1 MTELDEAI
9 ERFARPRRGIDAFPE
24 ESDEVAGQ
32 WALQTLLAET
42 VIQLRRRGIEPVETV
57 MVAPGAGASGSRVYK
72 PVAPCWPM
80 EIFALT
86 SRGVALPYSML
97 TTPIPGL
104 EERPRIDAPIVCV
117 RPTPIDVGPGSGDV
131 EVNRR
136 GQLLWRW
143 AVGGAA
149 TDQPWTTGFRA
160 RFEANWSEGR
170 PGALADPIAFAIVD
184 HLDSRIERGVL
195 H

>member
-9 ERFARPRRGIDAFPE
+9 DRFARPRRGVQAVPE
-24 ESDEVAGQ
+24 ESDEVAGG
-32 WALQTLLAET
+32 WALQSLLAET
-42 VIQLRRRGIEPVETV
+42 VIHLRRRGIEPVETV
-57 MVAPGAGASGSRVYK
+57 LVGQGTSGSRVFK
-72 PVAPCWPM
+72 SVAPCWPL

-97 TTPIPGL
+97 SAPIPGL
-104 EERPRIDAPIVCV
+104 EERPRLDAPLVCV
-117 RPTPIDVGPGSGDV
+117 RPTPIAVGPGADDV

-143 AVGGAA
+143 SPR
-149 TDQPWTTGFRA
+149 TDSSAQPWTAGFRS
-160 RFEANWSEGR
+160 RFEANWSESR
-170 PGALADPIAFAIVD
+170 PGPLTEPVAFAIVD
-184 HLDSRIERGVL
+184 HLDSRIERGVI

>member
-9 ERFARPRRGIDAFPE
+9 ERFARPRRGVDAVPE

-32 WALQTLLAET
+32 WALQQLLAET
-42 VIQLRRRGIEPVETV
+42 VIHLRRRGIEPVETV
-57 MVAPGAGASGSRVYK
+57 MVGKGASGSTVYK
-72 PVAPCWPM
+72 SVAPCWPM

-86 SRGVALPYSML
+86 PRGVALPYSIL
-97 TTPIPGL
+97 TAPIPGL
-104 EERPRIDAPIVCV
+104 EERPRIDSPVLCV
-117 RPTPIDVGPGSGDV
+117 RPTPIAVGPAADDV

-143 AVGGAA
+143 SARGSA
-149 TDQPWTTGFRA
+149 TEQPWTTGFRA
-160 RFEANWSEGR
+160 RFEANWSESR
-170 PGALADPIAFAIVD
+170 PGPLTEPVAFAIVD
-184 HLDSRIERGVL
+184 HLDSRIEHGVI

>member
-9 ERFARPRRGIDAFPE
+9 ERFARPRRGVDAVPE
-24 ESDEVAGQ
+24 ESDEVGGQ
-32 WALQTLLAET
+32 WAFQSLLAET
-42 VIQLRRRGIEPVETV
+42 VIQLRRRGIEPVDTV
-57 MVAPGAGASGSRVYK
+57 LVGRNPAGSMVYK
-72 PVAPCWPM
+72 PVAPCWPL

-86 SRGVALPYSML
+86 ARGVALPYSML
-97 TTPIPGL
+97 TVPVPGL
-104 EERPRIDAPIVCV
+104 EERPRIDAPVV
-117 RPTPIDVGPGSGDV
+117 AVGSTPIAVGPGADDV

-143 AVGGAA
+143 AADPSSA
-149 TDQPWTTGFRA
+149 PQPWTTGFRA
-160 RFEANWSEGR
+160 RFEANWSQSR
-170 PGALADPIAFAIVD
+170 PGPLAEPIAFAIVD

>member
-9 ERFARPRRGIDAFPE
+9 ERFARPRRGVEAVPE
-24 ESDEVAGQ
+24 ESDEVAGG
-32 WALQTLLAET
+32 WAFQSLLAET

-57 MVAPGAGASGSRVYK
+57 MVGRGASGASVYK
-72 PVAPCWPM
+72 SVAPCWPL

-97 TTPIPGL
+97 TTSIPGL
-104 EERPRIDAPIVCV
+104 EERPRIDSPLVCV
-117 RPTPIDVGPGSGDV
+117 RPTPIAVGPGAHDV

-143 AVGGAA
+143 AQRSDGQP
-149 TDQPWTTGFRA
+149 QPWTTGFRS
-160 RFEANWSEGR
+160 RFEANWSESR
-170 PGALADPIAFAIVD
+170 PGPLAEPIAFAIVD
-184 HLDSRIERGVL
+184 HVDSRIERGVL